1 MARSAFTF
9 LVVIAAVVAF
19 RATGTVRWPALELGL
34 AEGLLKVLLWVVPC
48 VAAVMIADRVSLHES
63 WRALG
68 LDDEPMRGYRFG
80 LLASLPMAGVV
91 FFAALG
97 RLDSDELV
105 GSVILGPFA
114 EEVLFRGFLFRRLH
128 DASGWQPNAAIAAS
142 AALFGLA
149 HIGTPGTNALDVVI
163 LAAGGWMFAW
173 ICYRWNSLWP
183 AIGLHSF
190 INLWWVL
197 ADAGPR
203 MNAVLTSTGHIVSI
217 LAAIL
222 ITVWWMK
229 TNASKLRT

>member
-1 MARSAFTF
+1 M
-9 LVVIAAVVAF
+9 VVISAVVAF
-19 RATGTVRWPALELGL
+19 RATGRVGWAPLELGL
-34 AEGLLKVLLWVVPC
+34 AEGLLKILLWVAPC
-48 VAAVMIADRVSLHES
+48 LGAIMASDRVSLHES

-68 LDDEPMRGYRFG
+68 LDDQTRGYAFG

-91 FFAALG
+91 VFLALG

-105 GSVILGPFA
+105 GSVVLGPFA
-114 EEVLFRGFLFRRLH
+114 EEVLFRGYLFRQLH
-128 DASGWQPNAAIAAS
+128 YACGWHPGAAIAAS

-149 HIGTPGTNALDVVI
+149 HIGTSGTGAADVVI

-197 ADAGPR
+197 SDAGPTL
-203 MNAVLTSTGHIVSI
+203 NALYTSIGHLLSVLT
-217 LAAIL
+217 AIL
-222 ITVWWMK
+222 ITLWWTK
-229 TNASKLRT
+229 RAAGRGPAALT

>member
-9 LVVIAAVVAF
+9 LVVMAAVVAF

-34 AEGLLKVLLWVVPC
+34 AEGLLKILLWVVPC
-48 VAAVMIADRVSLHES
+48 VAAVMLADRVSLHES

-68 LDDEPMRGYRFG
+68 LDDEPMRGYGFG
-80 LLASLPMAGVV
+80 LLATLPMAGVV
-91 FFAALG
+91 FFFALG

-114 EEVLFRGFLFRRLH
+114 EEVLFRGFLFRRLYE
-128 DASGWQPNAAIAAS
+128 ASGWQPNAAIAAS

-149 HIGTPGTNALDVVI
+149 HIGTPGTNAMDVAI

-183 AIGLHSF
+183 AIGLHAF

-203 MNAVLTSTGHIVSI
+203 VNAVLTSTGHLLSV
-217 LAAIL
+217 ATAIL
-222 ITVWWMK
+222 FTVWWMR
-229 TNASKLRT
+229 TEAAKLRT

>member
-19 RATGTVRWPALELGL
+19 RATGTVRWPALELVL
-34 AEGLLKVLLWVVPC
+34 AEGFLKILLWVLPC
-48 VAAVMIADRVSLHES
+48 VVAVMIADRVSLHES

-80 LLASLPMAGVV
+80 LLATLPMAGVV
-91 FFAALG
+91 FFVALG

-105 GSVILGPFA
+105 GSVVLGPFA

-128 DASGWQPNAAIAAS
+128 YASGWQPNAAIAVS

-149 HIGTPGTNALDVVI
+149 HIGTPGTNAMDVAI
-163 LAAGGWMFAW
+163 RAAGGWMFAW

-183 AIGLHSF
+183 AIGLHAF

-203 MNAVLTSTGHIVSI
+203 TNAVLTSTGHLLSV
-217 LAAIL
+217 ATAIL
-222 ITVWWMK
+222 FTVWWMR
-229 TNASKLRT
+229 TEAAKLRT